1 MATVTM
7 KGNPV
12 SLKGTFPTKGSQ
24 APDFD
29 LVDKD
34 LKDTSLSDF
43 KGKKK
48 IISIVPSLDTPT
60 CSLSTKKFNDA
71 ALKDKTWAFITISC
85 DLPFAQKRFCIS
97 EEAKH
102 VYTLSMMRSKK
113 FAEDYG
119 VLIQDGPLA
128 GLCTRAVVVLNED
141 NKVLHAELV
150 SEIASEPDY
159 KTALEALNC

>member
-1 MATVTM
+1 MTTVTM

-12 SLKGTFPTKGSQ
+12 SLKGEFPKKGFI
-24 APDFD
+24 APDFC
-29 LVDKD
+29 LVDAE
-34 LKDTSLSDF
+34 LKDKTLADY

-48 IISIVPSLDTPT
+48 LISIVPSLDTPT
-60 CSLSTKKFNDA
+60 CSISTKKFGDA
-71 ALKDKTWAFITISC
+71 ALKDKTWVFIVISC

-102 VYTLSMMRSKK
+102 VLTLSMMRSKK

-128 GLCTRAVVVLNED
+128 GLCTRGVVVLDEN

-150 SEIASEPDY
+150 PEISSEPDY
-159 KTALEALNC
+159 QAALEALK

>member
-1 MATVTM
+1 MVTM

-12 SLKGTFPTKGSQ
+12 SLKGSFPKKGTQ
-24 APDFD
+24 APDFS
-29 LVDKD
+29 LVDAA
-34 LKDTSLSDF
+34 LKDTTLADF
-43 KGKKK
+43 AGKKK

-60 CSLSTKKFNDA
+60 CSISAKKFNDA
-71 ALKDKTWAFITISC
+71 ALKDKDWVFIVVSC

-102 VYTLSMMRSKK
+102 VLTLSMMRSKK

-128 GLCTRAVVVLNED
+128 GLCTRGVLVLDEN

-150 SEIASEPDY
+150 SEISSEPNY
-159 KTALEALNC
+159 KAALDAVKGS